1 MRFARGF
8 TEQCDRGQWRIMWI
22 LFDDAREGGAPA
34 RLYREPVEIVVAEQL
49 DEVIPAL
56 ERIRSGL
63 TSGRHAAGYL
73 AYEAGHALDPKLK
86 ACFRPAYGPLL
97 YFGLFE
103 GFASP
108 AISALLPSPESAF
121 IGLPSPR
128 ISQGHYESAVSTV
141 HDHLFAG
148 DFYQANLTFGC
159 DVAVAGAPLA
169 LYSRLR
175 QSARAGWGGVIL
187 HDDRAIISL
196 SPEQFFTLNRG
207 VIEARPMKGTAPR
220 RSTDA
225 ADRAE
230 AAELAADE
238 KQRAENLMIV
248 DLMRNDL
255 ARISVPG
262 SVEVPDLFTVE
273 TYPTVHQ
280 MVSRITALM
289 RPECD
294 AIDIIRTIF
303 PCGSVT
309 GAPKV
314 AAIET
319 LGKLEPE
326 PRGAYTGSMGWIEPH
341 RNGHAG
347 DAAFNVMIRT
357 LEWHRASAKARL
369 GLGSGLVVDSKP
381 SNEWAECLLK
391 GDFVRRE
398 GQDFDLIETM
408 RFDPSEGIVDLDRH
422 LDRMKNSAA
431 DLDFQFDRHAARNE
445 LQAATF
451 GRKHRAMV
459 RLLLSRS
466 GAMAIQAKPYD
477 DPDKLPVRVAVR
489 PLPVDPSDFRLR
501 YKTTDR
507 RFLDLARQRED
518 AYETVFVDPEGQLT
532 EGSRTSI
539 FVERDGKLLTPPIS
553 RGLMPG
559 ILRAKLI
566 EEGKAEEAELTP
578 ADLDQGF
585 YIGNVIRGLI
595 PAKTA

>member
-1 MRFARGF
+1 
-8 TEQCDRGQWRIMWI
+8 MWI
-22 LFDDAREGGAPA
+22 LFDDAREGGAAP
-34 RLYREPVEIVVAEQL
+34 RLYREPAQIIVADEL

-63 TSGRHAAGYL
+63 RTGKHAAGYL
-73 AYEAGHALDPKLK
+73 AYEAGHAFEPKLK
-86 ACFRPAYGPLL
+86 ASFRPAYGPLL
-97 YFGLFE
+97 CFGLFE
-103 GFASP
+103 GFEVP
-108 AISALLPSPESAF
+108 DISVLLPSPDSAF

-141 HDHLFAG
+141 HEHLFAG

-196 SPEQFFTLNRG
+196 SPEQFFTLHRG
-207 VIEARPMKGTAPR
+207 VVEARPMKGTAPR
-220 RSTDA
+220 RNVEA

-230 AAELAADE
+230 ATELAADE

-255 ARISVPG
+255 ARISIPG
-262 SVEVPDLFTVE
+262 SVEVPNLFTVE
-273 TYPTVHQ
+273 SYPTVHQ

-289 RPECD
+289 RTECD

-309 GAPKV
+309 GAPKI
-314 AAIET
+314 AAIEA

-341 RNGHAG
+341 RNGDSG

-357 LEWHRASAKARL
+357 LEWHRPSAKARL
-369 GLGSGLVVDSKP
+369 GLGSGLVVDSNP

-422 LDRMKNSAA
+422 LDRMRNSAA
-431 DLDFQFDRHAARNE
+431 DLDFRFDRHAARNE

-451 GRKHRAMV
+451 GRKQRAMV

-477 DPDKLPVRVAVR
+477 DPEELPVRVAVR

-518 AYETVFVDPEGQLT
+518 AYETVFVDPDGQLT

-539 FVERDGKLLTPPIS
+539 FVERDGKLLTPPLS

-578 ADLDQGF
+578 ADLTQGF
-585 YIGNVIRGLI
+585 YIGNVVRGLI
-595 PAKTA
+595 PARTA